1 VAVFSKD
8 SRLLFV
14 GQSRGLISVVDASS
28 LRILDIVKVSVCAMC
43 VHVCTCVY
51 MCVYVCVLVF
61 VYVCVCVCVCMCVCV
76 CVCVCVWWWGG
87 QGLTLVFSD
96 IVWCVDWS
104 AQGSCLTLLGL

>member
-76 CVCVCVWWWGG
+76 CVCVCGG
-87 QGLTLVFSD
+87 GGGKDSRLFSLTLFG
-96 IVWCVDWS
+96 VWIGAHRAHV
-104 AQGSCLTLLGL
+104 